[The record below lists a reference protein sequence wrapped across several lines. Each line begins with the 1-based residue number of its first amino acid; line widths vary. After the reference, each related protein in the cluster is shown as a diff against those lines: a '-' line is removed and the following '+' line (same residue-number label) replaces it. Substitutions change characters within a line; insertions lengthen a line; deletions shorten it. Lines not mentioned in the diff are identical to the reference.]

1 MSGTKD
7 KRRHP
12 RVVQRLRV
20 RSHDEHDLEL
30 ETIDLSAG
38 GFSCTSPVLLAPMTK
53 VALSLILPQ
62 TRSEPT
68 QSEQVVNGEAV
79 VVRAEPSA
87 SAASNGG
94 PYRLA
99 LFFSRMEEEDR
110 QSLKKFLRTRNG
122 RNGRADHSQGRRSP

>member
-20 RSHDEHDLEL
+20 RSHDKDELEL
-30 ETIDLSAG
+30 ETIDLSVG

-68 QSEQVVNGEAV
+68 QRERVVTGEAV

-87 SAASNGG
+87 GASTNGG

-99 LFFSRMEEEDR
+99 LFFSRMEEEHR
-110 QSLKKFLRTRNG
+110 QLLQEFLQTRNG
-122 RNGRADHSQGRRSP
+122 GNGRADH